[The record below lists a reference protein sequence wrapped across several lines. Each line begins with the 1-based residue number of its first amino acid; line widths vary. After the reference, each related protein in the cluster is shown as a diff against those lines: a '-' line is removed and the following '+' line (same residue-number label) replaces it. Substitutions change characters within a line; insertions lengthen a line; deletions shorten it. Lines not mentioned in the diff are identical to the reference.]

1 MGGLFIGQGPY
12 IRFWLS
18 PLPSPG
24 YTYLMWYYEQNG
36 NRIGPV
42 DEATMRGLIANR
54 TISIDTLVWTN
65 GMANWTPLQQTQ
77 LAAGLPV
84 PPPMSHSTPATPLYH
99 NTPSQHN
106 PEAKDRVAYVLLAVF
121 LGGIGIHNFFA
132 GYTSRGVAQLLICL
146 LTCGIGGIVTSIWAI
161 VEACTVTQDANG
173 VRFK

>member
-1 MGGLFIGQGPY
+1 
-12 IRFWLS
+12 
-18 PLPSPG
+18 
-24 YTYLMWYYEQNG
+24 MWYYEQNG

-84 PPPMSHSTPATPLYH
+84 PPPMPGNPPASPYHAVPSHHPD
-99 NTPSQHN
+99 
-106 PEAKDRVAYVLLAVF
+106 AKDRVAYVLLAVL
-121 LGGIGIHNFFA
+121 LGCGIHNFFA
-132 GYTSRGVAQLLICL
+132 GYNTKGIIQLLVSVL
-146 LTCGIGGIVTSIWAI
+146 SCGILWFFMWIWAI
-161 VEACTVTQDANG
+161 IEACTVTQDANG

>member
-1 MGGLFIGQGPY
+1 
-12 IRFWLS
+12 
-18 PLPSPG
+18 
-24 YTYLMWYYEQNG
+24 MWYYEQNG

-84 PPPMSHSTPATPLYH
+84 PPPSPVPVPGPQSF
-99 NTPSQHN
+99 N
-106 PEAKDRVAYVLLAVF
+106 PNAKDRVAYVLLAVF
-121 LGGIGIHNFFA
+121 LGNLGIHNFFA
-132 GYTSRGVAQLLICL
+132 GYTSRAVTQLLICL
-146 LTCGIGGIVTSIWAI
+146 LTCGIGGIGTWIWAI
-161 VEACTVTQDANG
+161 VEACTVEQDANG

>member
-1 MGGLFIGQGPY
+1 
-12 IRFWLS
+12 
-18 PLPSPG
+18 
-24 YTYLMWYYEQNG
+24 MWYYEQNG

-84 PPPMSHSTPATPLYH
+84 PPPSPVPAPG
-99 NTPSQHN
+99 PQSFN
-106 PEAKDRVAYVLLAVF
+106 PNAKDRVAYVLLAVF
-121 LGGIGIHNFFA
+121 LGNLGIHNFFA
-132 GYTSRGVAQLLICL
+132 GYTSRAVTQLLICL
-146 LTCGIGGIVTSIWAI
+146 LTCGIGGIGTWIWAI
-161 VEACTVTQDANG
+161 VEACTVEQDANG

>member
-1 MGGLFIGQGPY
+1 
-12 IRFWLS
+12 
-18 PLPSPG
+18 
-24 YTYLMWYYEQNG
+24 MWYYEQNS

-84 PPPMSHSTPATPLYH
+84 PPPSLHHAAPVVNL
-99 NTPSQHN
+99 N
-106 PEAKDRVAYVLLAVF
+106 AKDRVAYVLLAVF
-121 LGGIGIHNFFA
+121 LGGIGIHNFYA
-132 GYTSRGVAQLLICL
+132 GFTNRAIIQLLVGIFGGII
-146 LTCGIGGIVTSIWAI
+146 TCGIATFGIQIWAI
-161 VEACTVTQDANG
+161 VEACTVEQDANG

>member
-1 MGGLFIGQGPY
+1 
-12 IRFWLS
+12 
-18 PLPSPG
+18 
-24 YTYLMWYYEQNG
+24 MWYYEQSG

-42 DEATMRGLIANR
+42 DEATMLSLIANR

-84 PPPMSHSTPATPLYH
+84 PPPTPNSAPATPQYH
-99 NTPSQHN
+99 STPSQHH
-106 PEAKDRVAYVLLAVF
+106 PDAKDRVAYVLLAVF

-132 GYTSRGVAQLLICL
+132 GYTSRAVAQLLICL

>member
-1 MGGLFIGQGPY
+1 
-12 IRFWLS
+12 
-18 PLPSPG
+18 
-24 YTYLMWYYEQNG
+24 MWYYEQNG

-84 PPPMSHSTPATPLYH
+84 PPPMPGNPPASPYH
-99 NTPSQHN
+99 AVPTHH
-106 PEAKDRVAYVLLAVF
+106 PEAKDRVAYVLLAV
-121 LGGIGIHNFFA
+121 LIGFGVHNFYA
-132 GYTSRGVAQLLICL
+132 GYTNRALIQLLVSI
-146 LTCGIGGIVTSIWAI
+146 LTCGIGWIFMWIWGI